1 MVASGEIFHLFP
13 RWNAS
18 PISPLTSPL
27 APPPPP
33 PCATLAPGVEFLA
46 ICLILIG
53 AAALLRSAFPRLF
66 LRIQT
71 LIVPPA
77 LPRLLAKKIKHW
89 RYAME
94 VRSGGGR
101 THGGLG
107 TAGLHLPG
115 RGQPRP
121 GGIPGSIIPGGS
133 SILPSWTT
141 SAAGAVPLPG
151 GARLLC
157 PGQPGIGAGGS
168 AAAAAAAMRGL
179 EKKNSGQGSWEFL
192 GAGQGGSSSGGS
204 INHGMVT
211 GTSPGGSMAASTA
224 AVVRTPRSPYGPAGG
239 GRIDIESGRGG
250 QGGQEE
256 GSLPGGAMA
265 GSASAASL
273 SSRSAAVRASGC
285 GVHVYSNGDR
295 YEGEFYQGKC
305 SGSGIY
311 LFSGSGGRY
320 EGDWVDG
327 KYDGYGIETWSR
339 GSRYRGQYRKG
350 LREGYGVYRFYTGDV
365 YAGQWAKGQSHGVGV
380 QTCADGSKY
389 VGEFTWGSKHGVGKY
404 TFR

>member
-1 MVASGEIFHLFP
+1 M
-13 RWNAS
+13 
-18 PISPLTSPL
+18 
-27 APPPPP
+27 
-33 PCATLAPGVEFLA
+33 EFLA

-115 RGQPRP
+115 RGQHTRP
-121 GGIPGSIIPGGS
+121 GGIPGSIPGS
-133 SILPSWTT
+133 SILPSWTA
-141 SAAGAVPLPG
+141 SAVTTAAAAVPLPG
-151 GARLLC
+151 GARLLFT
-157 PGQPGIGAGGS
+157 GQPGVGAGGS
-168 AAAAAAAMRGL
+168 AGAAAAAVAMRGL

-192 GAGQGGSSSGGS
+192 GAGQGAGGAGGSGGTPS
-204 INHGMVT
+204 MAT
-211 GTSPGGSMAASTA
+211 GTAVTAGGSGVAATA
-224 AVVRTPRSPYGPAGG
+224 AVVRTPRSPYGQAGG
-239 GRIDIESGRGG
+239 SRIDIESGRGG

-256 GSLPGGAMA
+256 GSLPGG
-265 GSASAASL
+265 GAASL

-305 SGSGIY
+305 SGSGVY

-389 VGEFTWGSKHGVGKY
+389 VGEFTWGAKHGVGKY